1 MNDFI
6 KRSIGYAILHEGKAA
21 SAATPLSINDD
32 DIEIATHPQYRKK
45 GLATIAASELDLIMN
60 KYPSQDRSNRE
71 SLEPAKKL
79 GYKFKNKIFSDQ
91 DVS

>member
-45 GLATIAASELDLIMN
+45 VWRL
-60 KYPSQDRSNRE
+60 
-71 SLEPAKKL
+71 
-79 GYKFKNKIFSDQ
+79 
-91 DVS
+91 

>member
-21 SAATPLSINDD
+21 SAATPLSINDN

-60 KYPSQDRSNRE
+60 KCRDRSNRE